1 MKMQVSLFKKCAF
14 IFTIMLLTLGALG
27 NLSYGETV
35 RSQIY
40 WTDLGTLKIQRANLD
55 GTNIQDI
62 VTAAPVTPLGVA
74 LDVNGGKMYW
84 VDWFF
89 TGSIRQANLDGTNV
103 QDIITEGLENPW
115 NIALDVAGEK
125 IYWADIVT
133 GKIQCAN
140 LDGSN
145 IQDIVTGLDKPWDI
159 ALDVAGQ
166 KIYWTDRDADKIQR
180 ANLDGT
186 NIQDI
191 IITEGL
197 ENPWNIALDVAG
209 QKIYWTSSGKI
220 QRANL
225 DGSNVEGI
233 ITEGLDEP
241 RDIALDVAG
250 GKMYW
255 THAEYSAALDA
266 YTNGKVQRANL
277 DGSNVED
284 IVTGLERPAGIALG
298 FDIPYQ
304 PPAPD
309 SGNTLATATPLALD
323 TPYTEA
329 IDSIDDVDY
338 FRIEVDQSGELVVYT
353 TGELDT
359 MGELLT
365 GDGAR
370 LDDDDDGGDG
380 SNFRIVYSV
389 TPGTYY
395 VKVREFW
402 GNTGNYTVHASF
414 ETDQF
419 ALNVRDTLE
428 AATLL
433 ALDTPYTEA
442 IDSIDD
448 VDYFRI
454 EVDQSGELTVYTTGY
469 MDTGG
474 ELLTEDGTRLADDDD
489 SGSSLN
495 FRIVYSVDPG
505 TYYVKVQGI
514 WGSTGSYTVQ
524 ASLET
529 GKITAPDETAPEV
542 ISSYPENGAADVD
555 PEDVFEDG
563 IEVVFTEPVS
573 GDLMLLDAD
582 YDDVGW
588 VSTTDGDTI
597 TLTGIAGSEL
607 GNETEYTIGGIVSDA
622 AGNETEVYI
631 TFTTSALETA
641 VNADGLVAYWAFN
654 EASGATARDASGN
667 GHDGTLLGSPK
678 RTAGRF
684 GGAITF
690 DGIDDKVV
698 VPYHRAL
705 NPETFSICFW
715 VNVAPSST
723 GYRAPVSCRNYENG
737 GTSGYNF
744 YVHPDNVWQLWIG
757 TGEQWNWV
765 SSPEEVGFGQWEHI
779 TGVYTDGF
787 WNLYV
792 NGELSTRAYES
803 TLRLNVNT
811 MQEFLIGAGANEM
824 ATHNFYFK
832 GMIDEVRVYNRA
844 LDTAEIALVM
854 ETGVTELPTGPKIEG
869 PWLWMLV
876 PTNKAGNEAAVGPD
890 YLAEASG
897 GTVTETA
904 IATEGARSGDF
915 VGNRRW
921 TPGRISPTGRNNI
934 NDLMNAIGLATGN
947 VDYHVA
953 YGSIVLDVPHEQ
965 ETLMY
970 VGSDDSVKVWLNGD
984 LVHHN
989 PVNRGAASYQ
999 DSFPVTLKEGENIL
1013 LVAVYEGWAEW
1024 AGFFGFKTGTVYTL
1038 LPPVMSEDVS
1048 DAGDTIE
1055 TATALALDTHYT
1067 DTIFSSDD
1075 VDYYRIE
1082 VEQSGELTVYT
1093 TGDLDTI
1100 GQLLTENGE
1109 VLATGDDEGEFLNF
1123 QIVYAALPGTYYVS
1137 VAGFEGNTSSALGY
1151 IIYATLEL
1159 PQLTTDINGDGVVD
1173 IRDLV
1178 LVAGAFGETGDHA
1191 ADVNGDDV
1199 VDIRD
1204 LVLVAS
1210 AFGET
1215 SAAPAAQ
1222 TLSILTPQ
1230 IVQQWL
1236 TASKL
1241 IDEKSAAYQR
1251 GILILERLLGAL
1263 TPKKTA
1269 LLANYPNPFNPET
1282 WIPYQLAKPADVALH
1297 IYAADG
1303 KLVRTLDLGHQPVGI
1318 YQSRSRAAYWD
1329 GKNALGEPVA
1339 SGVYF
1344 YTLTAGEF
1352 TATRKMLIRK

>member
-1 MKMQVSLFKKCAF
+1 MKKQVFSKSFVF
-14 IFTIMLLTLGALG
+14 IFTIMLLTLGTLG

-40 WTDLGTLKIQRANLD
+40 WTDLETRKIQRANLD

-62 VTAAPVTPLGVA
+62 ATAAPVIPLGVA
-74 LDVNGGKMYW
+74 LDVAGGKMYW
-84 VDWFF
+84 VDWFL

-115 NIALDVAGEK
+115 NIALDIANEK
-125 IYWADIVT
+125 IYWADIET
-133 GKIQCAN
+133 GKIQRAN
-140 LDGSN
+140 LDGTN
-145 IQDIVTGLDKPWDI
+145 IQDIVTGLDNPWDI
-159 ALDVAGQ
+159 ALDVVSQ
-166 KIYWTDRDADKIQR
+166 KIYWADRDADKIQR

-191 IITEGL
+191 IITEGDR
-197 ENPWNIALDVAG
+197 PGWITLDVAG
-209 QKIYWTSSGKI
+209 EKIYWTSLGKI

-225 DGSNVEGI
+225 DGTNVQN
-233 ITEGLDEP
+233 ITEGLDDP

-255 THAEYSAALDA
+255 THAEYSAALDR

-304 PPAPD
+304 PQAPD

-338 FRIEVDQSGELVVYT
+338 FRIEVDQLGELTVYT
-353 TGELDT
+353 TGGLDT
-359 MGELLT
+359 VGQLLT
-365 GDGAR
+365 
-370 LDDDDDGGDG
+370 DDDALLHANDDGGDEG
-380 SNFRIVYSV
+380 DGANFRIVYSV
-389 TPGTYY
+389 EPGTYY
-395 VKVREFW
+395 IKVRDFW
-402 GNTGNYTVHASF
+402 GNIGSYTVHASL
-414 ETDQF
+414 EPLQSEPDLVGDT
-419 ALNVRDTLE
+419 RD
-428 AATLL
+428 AAAPL
-433 ALDTPYTEA
+433 ALGIDYTE
-442 IDSIDD
+442 SIFPSSD

-454 EVDQSGELTVYTTGY
+454 EVEQSGELTVYTIGD

-489 SGSSLN
+489 GGSSLN
-495 FRIVYSVDPG
+495 FRIVYSVDTG

-514 WGSTGSYTVQ
+514 WGSVGSYTVH
-524 ASLET
+524 ASLEP
-529 GKITAPDETAPEV
+529 GKIIAPDITAPEV
-542 ISSYPENGAADVD
+542 ISSYPENGAIDVD
-555 PEDVFEDG
+555 PEEVFEEG

-573 GDLMLLDAD
+573 GDLILLDAD
-582 YDDVGW
+582 YGDVGW

-607 GNETEYTIGGIVSDA
+607 SNETEYTFGGFVSDA
-622 AGNETEVYI
+622 AGNETEVFI
-631 TFTTSALETA
+631 TFTTSLLETA

-654 EASGATARDASGN
+654 EASGATATDASGN
-667 GHDGTLLGSPK
+667 GHDGTLIGAPK
-678 RTAGRF
+678 RTLGRF
-684 GGAITF
+684 GGALAF
-690 DGIDDKVV
+690 DGVDDKVV

-715 VNVAPSST
+715 VNVAPGSS
-723 GYRAPVSCRNYENG
+723 GYRAPVSGMDSDVN
-737 GTSGYNF
+737 SGYNF
-744 YVHPDNVWQLWIG
+744 YVNPDNIWEFRVGGGEWQHYVSG
-757 TGEQWNWV
+757 PEVRFGE
-765 SSPEEVGFGQWEHI
+765 WEHI
-779 TGVYTDGF
+779 TGVYTDGLF
-787 WNLYV
+787 RFYV
-792 NGELSTRAYES
+792 NGELSKWAIMS
-803 TLRLNVNT
+803 TARLNINT
-811 MQEFLIGAGANEM
+811 RQELLIGAGGNDF
-824 ATHNFYFK
+824 ATHSFYFK
-832 GMIDEVRVYNRA
+832 GMIDEVRIYNRA

-854 ETGVTELPTGPKIEG
+854 ETGVTVLPAGPKIEG

-876 PTNKAGNEAAVGPD
+876 PTNKDGSEAAVGPD

-921 TPGRISPTGRNNI
+921 TPGRIAPTGRNNI
-934 NDLMNAIGLATGN
+934 NDLMNTIGLATGN

-953 YGSIVLDVPHEQ
+953 YGYIALDVPHEQ
-965 ETLMY
+965 ETVMY
-970 VGSDDSVKVWLNGD
+970 AGSDDAVKVWLNGD

-989 PVNRGAASYQ
+989 PVNRGAVSYQ
-999 DSFPVTLKEGENIL
+999 DSFPITLKEGENIL
-1013 LVAVYEGWAEW
+1013 LVAVYEGIADW

-1038 LPPVMSEDVS
+1038 LPPVMSTDVS

-1100 GQLLTENGE
+1100 GQLLTGDGE

-1123 QIVYAALPGTYYVS
+1123 RIVYDAIPGTYYVN
-1137 VAGFEGNTSSALGY
+1137 VAGFGSNAGPY
-1151 IIYATLEL
+1151 IIYATFEPSRLK
-1159 PQLTTDINGDGVVD
+1159 TDINGDDVVD
-1173 IRDLV
+1173 ILDLV
-1178 LVAGAFGETGDHA
+1178 LVAGAFGETGDHV
-1191 ADVNGDDV
+1191 ADVNDDSV
-1199 VDIRD
+1199 VDILD

-1222 TLSILTPQ
+1222 TLSTLTPQ

-1241 IDEKSAAYQR
+1241 IDEKSAVYQR
-1251 GILILERLLGAL
+1251 GILILEQLLKTL

-1282 WIPYQLAKPADVALH
+1282 WIPYQLAKPADVKMS
-1297 IYAADG
+1297 IYSADG

-1318 YQSRSRAAYWD
+1318 YQNRSRAAHWD
-1329 GKNALGEPVA
+1329 GRNTLGEPVV
-1339 SGVYF
+1339 SGLYF
-1344 YTLTAGEF
+1344 YTLTAGDF
-1352 TATRKMLIRK
+1352 TATRKMLILK